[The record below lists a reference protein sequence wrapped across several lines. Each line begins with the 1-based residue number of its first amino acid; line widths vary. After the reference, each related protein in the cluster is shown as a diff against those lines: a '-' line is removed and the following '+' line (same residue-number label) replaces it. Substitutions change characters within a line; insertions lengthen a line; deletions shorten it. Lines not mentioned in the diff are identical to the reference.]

1 MLTVHS
7 ASRLLNICY
16 ESSGSR
22 VKSDIP
28 QKYST
33 SKPKIKSYY
42 AEVKVETEIL
52 QSLEIRYMF
61 SCIWSCSGLEKLYKS
76 LPES

>member
-42 AEVKVETEIL
+42 AEVMIESVLKDSPEIMDKSKV
-52 QSLEIRYMF
+52 
-61 SCIWSCSGLEKLYKS
+61 
-76 LPES
+76 